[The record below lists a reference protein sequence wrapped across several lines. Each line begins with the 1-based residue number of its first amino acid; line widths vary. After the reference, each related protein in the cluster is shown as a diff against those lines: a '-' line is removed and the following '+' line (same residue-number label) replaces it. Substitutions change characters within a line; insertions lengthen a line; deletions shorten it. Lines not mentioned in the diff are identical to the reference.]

1 MMWEEIDGI
10 LRRAALQTAENV
22 AEFLPGVVG
31 MVTILAG
38 AVIVAMIA
46 RWLVL
51 RALRGL
57 DFDRRAEQLGFGAVA
72 DLSLVGGPSMFVARV
87 AMWIILLAGLLVG
100 LSALDAALPDA
111 FARTIFAYLPN
122 VLAALLILVLGAILS
137 RFLARSALIA
147 AVNQRF
153 PFPSLLSGGVRW
165 LVLLV
170 AWAMAFEHLGIGR
183 GILTLA
189 FGILF
194 GGIVLALALAVG
206 LGSKEV
212 VGRSLERQVGE
223 PGERPDKLTH
233 V

>member
-1 MMWEEIDGI
+1 MWEQIDGM
-10 LRRAALQTAENV
+10 LRRAALRTAENV
-22 AEFLPGVVG
+22 TEFLPGVVG
-31 MVTILAG
+31 MLVILIA
-38 AVIVAMIA
+38 AVVLAMIA
-46 RWLVL
+46 RSLLL

-57 DFDRRAEQLGFGAVA
+57 HFDQRAEHLGLGAVA
-72 DLSLVGGPSMFVARV
+72 DWSTVGGPSLLVARV
-87 AMWIILLAGLLVG
+87 VMWMILLAGLLAG

-122 VLAALLILVLGAILS
+122 VLAALLILVLGVILS

-147 AVNQRF
+147 AVNQGF
-153 PFPSLLSGGVRW
+153 PFANVLSGGVRW

-183 GILTLA
+183 GILALA

-206 LGSKEV
+206 LGSKDL
-212 VGRSLERQVGE
+212 VGRSLERHMRE

>member
-1 MMWEEIDGI
+1 MWEEIDGI
-10 LRRAALQTAENV
+10 VRRAALRTAENV

-31 MVTILAG
+31 MLVILIA
-38 AVIVAMIA
+38 AVIIA
-46 RWLVL
+46 LVVRSLLL

-57 DFDRRAEQLGFGAVA
+57 QFDQRAEHLGFGAVA
-72 DLSLVGGPSMFVARV
+72 DWSTVGGPSLLVARV
-87 AMWIILLAGLLVG
+87 AMWVVLLAGLLAG
-100 LSALDAALPDA
+100 LSALDAALPEA

-147 AVNQRF
+147 AVNQGF
-153 PFPSLLSGGVRW
+153 PFASLLSGGVRW

-206 LGSKEV
+206 LGSKDL
-212 VGRSLERQVGE
+212 VGRSLERQIPE

>member
-1 MMWEEIDGI
+1 MWQEIDGI
-10 LRRAALQTAENV
+10 LRRAALRTAENV

-31 MVTILAG
+31 MVVILLA
-38 AVIVAMIA
+38 AVIVAMIV
-46 RWLVL
+46 RNLLL

-57 DFDRRAEQLGFGAVA
+57 HFDQRAEHLGFGAVA
-72 DLSLVGGPSMFVARV
+72 DWSLVGGPSLFVARV
-87 AMWIILLAGLLVG
+87 VMWMILLAGLLAG

-122 VLAALLILVLGAILS
+122 VLAALLILVLGALLS

-147 AVNQRF
+147 AVNQGF
-153 PFPSLLSGGVRW
+153 PFPSFLSGGVRW

-206 LGSKEV
+206 LGSKEL
-212 VGRSLERQVGE
+212 VGRSLERHVRE

>member
-1 MMWEEIDGI
+1 MWEEIDGI
-10 LRRAALQTAENV
+10 LRRAALRTAENV

-31 MVTILAG
+31 MVVILLA

-46 RWLVL
+46 RNLL
-51 RALRGL
+51 LRGL
-57 DFDRRAEQLGFGAVA
+57 RGLHFDQRAEHLGFGAVA
-72 DLSLVGGPSMFVARV
+72 DWSLVGGPSVFVARV
-87 AMWIILLAGLLVG
+87 VMWMILLAGLLAG

-122 VLAALLILVLGAILS
+122 VLAALLILVLGALLS

-147 AVNQRF
+147 AVNQGF
-153 PFPSLLSGGVRW
+153 PFPSFLSGGVRW

-206 LGSKEV
+206 LGSKEL
-212 VGRSLERQVGE
+212 VGRSLERHVRE

>member
-1 MMWEEIDGI
+1 MMWEQIDGM
-10 LRRAALQTAENV
+10 LRRAALRTAENV
-22 AEFLPGVVG
+22 AEFLPGVLG
-31 MVTILAG
+31 MLVILLA
-38 AVIVAMIA
+38 AVVVAMIA
-46 RWLVL
+46 RSLVL

-57 DFDRRAEQLGFGAVA
+57 HFDQRAEHLGFGAVA
-72 DLSLVGGPSMFVARV
+72 DWSTVGGPSLLVARAV
-87 AMWIILLAGLLVG
+87 MWMILIAGLLAG

-122 VLAALLILVLGAILS
+122 VLAALLILVLGVILS

-147 AVNQRF
+147 AVNQGF
-153 PFPSLLSGGVRW
+153 PFASLLSGGIRW

-206 LGSKEV
+206 LGSKDL
-212 VGRSLERQVGE
+212 VGRSLERHTRE
-223 PGERPDKLTH
+223 PEERPDKLTH

>member
-1 MMWEEIDGI
+1 MMWEQIDGM
-10 LRRAALQTAENV
+10 LRRAALRTAENV
-22 AEFLPGVVG
+22 AEFLPGVLG
-31 MVTILAG
+31 MLVILLA
-38 AVIVAMIA
+38 AVVVAMIA
-46 RWLVL
+46 RSLLL

-57 DFDRRAEQLGFGAVA
+57 HFDQRAEHLGFGAVA
-72 DLSLVGGPSMFVARV
+72 DWSTVGGPSLLVARAV
-87 AMWIILLAGLLVG
+87 MWMILLAGLLAG

-122 VLAALLILVLGAILS
+122 VLAALLILVLGVILS

-147 AVNQRF
+147 AVNQGF
-153 PFPSLLSGGVRW
+153 PFTNLLSGGVRW

-206 LGSKEV
+206 LGSKEL
-212 VGRSLERQVGE
+212 VGRSLERHMRE

>member
-1 MMWEEIDGI
+1 MWEEIDGM
-10 LRRAALQTAENV
+10 LRRAALRTAENV

-31 MVTILAG
+31 MLIILIAS
-38 AVIVAMIA
+38 VVVAMIA
-46 RWLVL
+46 RSLLL

-57 DFDRRAEQLGFGAVA
+57 HFDQRAEHLGFGTLA
-72 DLSLVGGPSMFVARV
+72 DWSTVGGPSLLVARV
-87 AMWIILLAGLLVG
+87 GMWMILVAGLLAG

-122 VLAALLILVLGAILS
+122 VIAALLIVVLGVVVS
-137 RFLARSALIA
+137 RFVARSALIA
-147 AVNQRF
+147 AVNQGF
-153 PFPSLLSGGVRW
+153 PFASLLSGGVRW
-165 LVLLV
+165 LLLLV

-206 LGSKEV
+206 LGSKEL
-212 VGRSLERQVGE
+212 VGRSLERHMRE
-223 PGERPDKLTH
+223 PEERPDKLTH

>member
-1 MMWEEIDGI
+1 MWEEIDGI
-10 LRRAALQTAENV
+10 VRRAALRTAENV

-31 MVTILAG
+31 MLVILIA
-38 AVIVAMIA
+38 AVIVAL
-46 RWLVL
+46 LVRSLLL

-57 DFDRRAEQLGFGAVA
+57 QFDQRAEHLGFGAVA
-72 DLSLVGGPSMFVARV
+72 DWSTVGGPSLLVARV
-87 AMWIILLAGLLVG
+87 AMWVVLLAGLLAG
-100 LSALDAALPDA
+100 LSALDAALPEA

-147 AVNQRF
+147 AVNQGF
-153 PFPSLLSGGVRW
+153 PFASLLSGGVRW

-194 GGIVLALALAVG
+194 GGIVLALAVG
-206 LGSKEV
+206 LGSKDL
-212 VGRSLERQVGE
+212 VGRSLERQIPE

>member
-1 MMWEEIDGI
+1 MWEEIDGM
-10 LRRAALQTAENV
+10 LRRAALRTAENV

-31 MVTILAG
+31 MLVILIA
-38 AVIVAMIA
+38 AVVVAMIA
-46 RWLVL
+46 RSLLL
-51 RALRGL
+51 RTLRGL
-57 DFDRRAEQLGFGAVA
+57 HFDQRAEHLGFGTLA
-72 DLSLVGGPSMFVARV
+72 DWSTVGGPSLLVARV
-87 AMWIILLAGLLVG
+87 GMWMILLAGLLAG

-122 VLAALLILVLGAILS
+122 VIAALLILVLGVVVS
-137 RFLARSALIA
+137 RFVARSALIA
-147 AVNQRF
+147 AVNQGF
-153 PFPSLLSGGVRW
+153 PFASLLSGGVRW

-206 LGSKEV
+206 LGSKDL
-212 VGRSLERQVGE
+212 VGRSLERHMRE
-223 PGERPDKLTH
+223 REERPDKLRH

>member
-10 LRRAALQTAENV
+10 LRRAALRTAENV
-22 AEFLPGVVG
+22 AEFLPGVAGMMIILVG
-31 MVTILAG
+31 AMILAL
-38 AVIVAMIA
+38 IA
-46 RWLVL
+46 RTFVL

-57 DFDRRAEQLGFGAVA
+57 DFDRRAEQLGFGAAA
-72 DLSLVGGPSMFVARV
+72 DWAMVGGPSLLVARV
-87 AMWIILLAGLLVG
+87 VMWVILLAGLLAG

-111 FARTIFAYLPN
+111 FARTIFGYLPN
-122 VLAALLILVLGAILS
+122 VLAALLIVVFGAILS
-137 RFLARSALIA
+137 RFLARAALIA

-153 PFPSLLSGGVRW
+153 PFASLIGGGVRW

-212 VGRSLERQVGE
+212 VGRSLERHIGE
-223 PGERPDKLTH
+223 RGERPDKLTH

>member
-1 MMWEEIDGI
+1 MWEEIDGI
-10 LRRAALQTAENV
+10 VRRAALRTAENV

-31 MVTILAG
+31 MLVILIA
-38 AVIVAMIA
+38 AVIIA
-46 RWLVL
+46 LVVRSLLL

-57 DFDRRAEQLGFGAVA
+57 QFDQRAEHLGFGAVA
-72 DLSLVGGPSMFVARV
+72 DWSTVGGPSLLVARV
-87 AMWIILLAGLLVG
+87 AMWVILLAGLLAG
-100 LSALDAALPDA
+100 LSALDAALPEA

-147 AVNQRF
+147 AVNQGF
-153 PFPSLLSGGVRW
+153 PFASLLSGGVRW

-206 LGSKEV
+206 LGSKEL
-212 VGRSLERQVGE
+212 VGRSLERHMRE
-223 PGERPDKLTH
+223 SGERPDKLTH

>member
-1 MMWEEIDGI
+1 MWKEIDGM
-10 LRRAALQTAENV
+10 LRRAALRTAENV

-31 MVTILAG
+31 MLVILIA
-38 AVIVAMIA
+38 AVVVAMIA
-46 RWLVL
+46 RSLLL

-57 DFDRRAEQLGFGAVA
+57 HFDQRAEHLGFGTLA
-72 DLSLVGGPSMFVARV
+72 DWPTVGGPSLLVARV
-87 AMWIILLAGLLVG
+87 GMWMILLAGLLAG

-122 VLAALLILVLGAILS
+122 VIAALLILVLGVVVS
-137 RFLARSALIA
+137 RFVARSALIA
-147 AVNQRF
+147 AVNQGF
-153 PFPSLLSGGVRW
+153 PFASLLSGGVRW

-206 LGSKEV
+206 LGSKEL
-212 VGRSLERQVGE
+212 VGRSLERHMRE
-223 PGERPDKLTH
+223 PEERPDKLTH

>member
-1 MMWEEIDGI
+1 MAW
-10 LRRAALQTAENV
+10 A
-22 AEFLPGVVG
+22 
-31 MVTILAG
+31 
-38 AVIVAMIA
+38 
-46 RWLVL
+46 LVL

-57 DFDRRAEQLGFGAVA
+57 DFDRRAEQHGFGAAA
-72 DLSLVGGPSMFVARV
+72 DWSMVGGPSLLVARV
-87 AMWIILLAGLLVG
+87 VMWVILLAGLLAG

-122 VLAALLILVLGAILS
+122 VLAALLIVVFGTILS
-137 RFLARSALIA
+137 RFLARAALIA

-153 PFPSLLSGGVRW
+153 PFASLLGGGVRW

-206 LGSKEV
+206 LGSKEM
-212 VGRSLERQVGE
+212 VGRSLERHTRE
-223 PGERPDKLTH
+223 PGERPDKLSH